1 MCLFHSSIKYK
12 DHMNI
17 KPVVDELLE
26 LTLEEEE
33 SNDNKYVQL
42 IMYILI
48 IISIVSLVRCDR
60 MRRLR

>member
-1 MCLFHSSIKYK
+1 
-12 DHMNI
+12 MNI
-17 KPVVDELLE
+17 KPVEDELLE

-33 SNDNKYVQL
+33 YNNKFVKV

-48 IISIVSLVRCDR
+48 IISTVSLFRCDR